1 MIKTLLKK
9 QMMESFSW
17 IYQNRKTGKNRDT
30 KGIIAYVILYLYVFG
45 FLGVVFFQLAYAL
58 CAPLVSLNLGWM
70 YFALI
75 ATSRILWF
83 I

>member
-45 FLGVVFFQLAYAL
+45 FLGVVFF
-58 CAPLVSLNLGWM
+58 
-70 YFALI
+70 
-75 ATSRILWF
+75 
-83 I
+83 